1 MTDKIEVRRAIQQ
14 LLTHYDCVSWLDFGD
29 RGNPCY
35 AFYNFDTEE
44 ERIEDAYALAAV
56 KIVMP
61 KGSVLH
67 LTLSRSVAQEI
78 GCKYVTYDWLIKAL
92 SRIVGS
98 SSYKE
103 LSDMVHLS
111 VAVKAG
117 MKQRGLTTISNVAE
131 VFA

>member
-1 MTDKIEVRRAIQQ
+1 MKDKIEVRRAIQ
-14 LLTHYDCVSWLDFGD
+14 LLLKHIECVAWLEFGD

-35 AFYNFDTEE
+35 DPYNFDTEE
-44 ERIEDAYALAAV
+44 EHIEDAYALAAV

-67 LTLSRSVAQEI
+67 QKLSESVAQEI

-92 SRIVGS
+92 SRIVAS

-103 LSDMVHLS
+103 LADM
-111 VAVKAG
+111 
-117 MKQRGLTTISNVAE
+117 MKTSLQMRIC
-131 VFA
+131 